1 MIHIRSAPFYTL
13 TATVC
18 NMDELVNMNE
28 EVTHLTLGNSC
39 MNDNS
44 TTYLFFN
51 ALVYLKELVIGNDS
65 CVNVNQLYLID
76 LPKLES
82 VVIGENSFANENGLS
97 NVDGHFYVE
106 DCPKLRTL
114 RIGGLSFSDYSMF
127 VLEGV
132 DALEVIEIGKFN
144 ESSNSF
150 GYASLE
156 LKSVFIHEA

>member
-18 NMDELVNMNE
+18 DMNELANMNE
-28 EVTHLTLGNSC
+28 EVTHLTLGNGC
-39 MNDNS
+39 MNENS

-51 ALVYLKELVIGNDS
+51 ELVYLKELLIGNDS

-82 VVIGENSFANENGLS
+82 VVIGENSFANENGLL
-97 NVDGHFYVE
+97 NVDGHFYLE

-114 RIGGLSFSDYSMF
+114 RIDGLSFSDYSMF

-132 DALEVIEIGKFN
+132 DALEVIEIGKLN

-156 LKSVFIHEA
+156 LKSVLIYEE